1 MTTKRQQAV
10 SQALNL
16 LAPMMP
22 LEDVLV
28 VRALVGR
35 PHMRSLLA
43 EKAVWLAA
51 VSHVRHVYT
60 DYDALLDDGYDRDSA
75 RHFVLDDINDV
86 LERWQC
92 RKRVDGTEDEELLD
106 SMVGPAFA
114 EPLPVMPDTPTVP
127 ATGRERK
134 RRRR

>member
-10 SQALNL
+10 SEALNL

-22 LEDVLV
+22 LEDVLAV
-28 VRALVGR
+28 KALVAR
-35 PHMRSLLA
+35 PHMRSLEA
-43 EKAVWLAA
+43 AKAVWLAA
-51 VSHVRHVYT
+51 VARVRHAHT

-92 RKRVDGTEDEELLD
+92 RKRVDGSEED
-106 SMVGPAFA
+106 PFA
-114 EPLPVMPDTPTVP
+114 AGDTTVDDVRPDRSTVP
-127 ATGRERK
+127 ATGRERL